1 LRMDHNQHWASDV
14 AAGAALG
21 LSTAR
26 FVMNRREVSPDKTVF
41 AIAPGDEGG
50 VMFTF
55 RMPLH

>member
-1 LRMDHNQHWASDV
+1 MDHNQHWASDV

-26 FVMNRREVSPDKTVF
+26 FVMNRREVTADKTVF
-41 AIAPGDEGG
+41 SIAPGEQGG

-55 RMPLH
+55 QMPLH